1 MTIKY
6 PFTREGVTA
15 FLETA
20 LADTFHALETGGDV
34 NPIVISVGDWEIVIP
49 MFAEQ
54 YEELNDYLKRAIET
68 EEENNA

>member
-1 MTIKY
+1 MKIKY
-6 PFTREGVTA
+6 SFTREGVTA

-34 NPIVISVGDWEIVIP
+34 NPIVISVGDREIVIP

-54 YEELNDYLKRAIET
+54 YDELHDYLNDAITT
-68 EEENNA
+68 EEEQ